1 MESLVTADLAA
12 QEKANRVIG
21 PVAGASIVAG
31 SMLGIGIFLSPPIVA
46 ANVPS
51 LPGFFLLWLL
61 GGVIALSGA
70 VSCAELGTMMPRSGG
85 DYVFQHRAFG
95 PSLAFASGWVLFGP
109 IFCGSIASMAVGMC
123 TYQLPLL
130 LGRDLSGVAFTMP
143 LAGLPVSWAQVAALG
158 LVPALT
164 LLNAMGARPS
174 ARTQAALTLLPIGV
188 LTLISGYAITHGGG
202 GAAAASAA
210 PTITGPITLHG
221 VVVAYLAVYFAYSG
235 WINIIYVAGEVEQP
249 RRGLPRAMLG
259 GTLVVT
265 CLYLLLCSG
274 FVRTL
279 GFAGL
284 AGAGEAGSASAQ
296 VLAGDLG
303 KLLITILISSA
314 LVASINGTIM
324 AGPRV
329 AYAMG
334 KRGAAWRWLGVL
346 HPRTRVPVRALWVQA
361 VVSGV
366 LIVSGKFEQLLA
378 MVSLTMVVTGSIT
391 VAALYVL
398 RRTAPDAPRPY
409 KATGYPAFPLVYL
422 VSSVIV
428 IVDMARSAGSG
439 AWADVYPLIGLV
451 GTAALFVAHR
461 VYLRV
466 AAKTAPL
473 N

>member
-1 MESLVTADLAA
+1 MESPVTADQAL
-12 QEKANRVIG
+12 QENGARVIG
-21 PVAGASIVAG
+21 PIAGASIVAG

-51 LPGFFLLWLL
+51 LPGFFLLWFL

-109 IFCGSIASMAVGMC
+109 IFCGSIASMAVGLC

-130 LGRDLSGVAFTMP
+130 LGRDLSGVAFTLP
-143 LAGLPVSWAQVAALG
+143 LVGVSVSWAQVAALG

-164 LLNAMGARPS
+164 ALNAMGARPS
-174 ARTQAALTLLPIGV
+174 ARTQAALTLLPICV
-188 LTLISGYAITHGGG
+188 LTLISGYAITRGNGGG
-202 GAAAASAA
+202 GGEMTPPAL
-210 PTITGPITLHG
+210 TGPISLHG

-249 RRGLPRAMLG
+249 RRSLPRAMLG
-259 GTLVVT
+259 GTVLVT

-279 GFAGL
+279 GFSGL
-284 AGAGEAGSASAQ
+284 ARAGEAGSAMAQ
-296 VLAGDLG
+296 VLAGELG

-314 LVASINGTIM
+314 LVASINGTIL

-334 KRGAAWRWLGVL
+334 KRGAAWRWLGTL

-361 VVSGV
+361 FLSGL
-366 LIVSGKFEQLLA
+366 LIVSGKFEELLA

-398 RRTAPDAPRPY
+398 RRRVPDEERPY
-409 KATGYPAFPLVYL
+409 KASGYPFFPLVYL
-422 VSSVIV
+422 LSSLVVIA
-428 IVDMARSAGSG
+428 DMVWSAGSG
-439 AWADVYPLIGLV
+439 AWADLYPLIGLV
-451 GTAALFVAHR
+451 GTAALFVGHR
-461 VYLRV
+461 VL
-466 AAKTAPL
+466 KK
-473 N
+473 

>member
-1 MESLVTADLAA
+1 MESPVTADLAK
-12 QEKANRVIG
+12 QERASRVIG
-21 PVAGASIVAG
+21 PVTGASIVAG

-46 ANVPS
+46 ANLPT

-109 IFCGSIASMAVGMC
+109 IFCGSIASMAVGLC

-130 LGRDLSGVAFTMP
+130 LGRDLSGVAFRLP
-143 LAGLPVSWAQVAALG
+143 LIGQPVSWAQVAALC

-164 LLNAMGARPS
+164 ALNAMGARPS
-174 ARTQAALTLLPIGV
+174 ARTQAVLTLLPICV
-188 LTLISGYAITHGGG
+188 LTLISIYAITHGGG
-202 GAAAASAA
+202 GPEAAAPSVAPAA
-210 PTITGPITLHG
+210 PASLSLHG

-235 WINIIYVAGEVEQP
+235 WINIIYVAGEVKQP
-249 RRGLPRAMLG
+249 QRGLPRAMLG

-279 GFAGL
+279 GFACL
-284 AGAGEAGSASAQ
+284 ASAGEAGSAMAR
-296 VLAGDLG
+296 VLAGELG
-303 KLLITILISSA
+303 KLLITILIASA

-334 KRGAAWRWLGVL
+334 KRGAAWRWLGTL
-346 HPRTRVPVRALWVQA
+346 SPRTHAPVRGLWVQA
-361 VVSGV
+361 VVSGL
-366 LIVSGKFEQLLA
+366 LIVSGKFEELLA

-409 KATGYPAFPLVYL
+409 KATGYPVFPAVYL
-422 VSSVIV
+422 LSSVVV
-428 IVDMARSAGSG
+428 IVDMARSATSG
-439 AWADVYPLIGLV
+439 AWADIYPLIGLV
-451 GTAALFVAHR
+451 GTAALFVGHR
-461 VYLRV
+461 VLARKPQ
-466 AAKTAPL
+466 A
-473 N
+473 